1 MENRETQ
8 PRTAHATRQNMVR
21 HLGTGINDA
30 HEGAPGIAP
39 QKQLNN
45 KLRQQPTHIAP
56 AKYIIW
62 LDTDFLEKCPNNEQ
76 ERLFRYFSDRVS
88 PRSLN
93 RPHSA

>member
-30 HEGAPGIAP
+30 HEGASGIGP

-56 AKYIIW
+56 
-62 LDTDFLEKCPNNEQ
+62 LPST
-76 ERLFRYFSDRVS
+76 LFDWIRTS
-88 PRSLN
+88 
-93 RPHSA
+93 